1 MKSIVDDLKWILE
14 FGIKQNNMCKMIQI
28 IKTKFLTNKNK
39 KKKNKHRNSNLRFP
53 ILFLFV
59 INDTL

>member
-1 MKSIVDDLKWILE
+1 MKSIVDNLKWILE

-28 IKTKFLTNKNK
+28 IKTKFLTNKNE

-53 ILFLFV
+53 IFFLFV

>member
-28 IKTKFLTNKNK
+28 IKTKFLTNKNE

-59 INDTL
+59 INDIL